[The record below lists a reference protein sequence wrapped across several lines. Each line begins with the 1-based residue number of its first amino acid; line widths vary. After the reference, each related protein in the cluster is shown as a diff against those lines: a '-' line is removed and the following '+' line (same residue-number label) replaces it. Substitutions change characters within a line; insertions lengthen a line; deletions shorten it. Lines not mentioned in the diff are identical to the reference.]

1 MTSRL
6 HFTAEG
12 GIRPSKVT
20 NKYKPGQRFKPA
32 TSHRLTLQ
40 NPSYYANQF
49 SGPCHTSVYQPGS
62 VWFCTSDDIHPERV
76 DLASPTEFATS
87 LIDACEVRRSCAS
100 SLRNN
105 YPVSFPAVRS
115 QRCEGCPRLQL
126 ISSSLH
132 TSNKLSRIERPTF
145 W

>member
-6 HFTAEG
+6 YFTTEG

-20 NKYKPGQRFKPA
+20 NKYKPRQQFKPA

-40 NPSYYANQF
+40 NPCYYANRF
-49 SGPCHTSVYQPGS
+49 SGSCRTNAYQPGS
-62 VWFCTSDDIHPERV
+62 LRFCTSDDIHPERV
-76 DLASPTEFATS
+76 DPASPTEFATS
-87 LIDACEVRRSCAS
+87 LINACEARRSCAS

-105 YPVSFPAVRS
+105 HPVSFPAVRS

-126 ISSSLH
+126 MSSSLH
-132 TSNKLSRIERPTF
+132 TSNTLSRIERPTF